1 MRNSIDLFLEY
12 MRVRRRAAENTCI
25 GYGLDLHDFVEWCSD
40 HGKDASSDID
50 RATIRAWLAGM
61 QRDGYAPSSIA
72 RKLASVRAF
81 FRFLELH
88 GDRSSNPFLNIK
100 PPKQTRYLPSVM
112 TVEEVERLLAQPDI
126 SSLVG
131 LRDLA
136 LLEVLYA
143 TGVRV
148 SELLSM
154 RMPDV
159 DWHDSSVLVRG
170 KGNKQRIVLLG
181 EPAMISL
188 ETYIHGSRGQLL
200 GDRPDP
206 QYLFLSRL
214 GRRLSVRMFHV
225 ALNRYLLSAGLE
237 KRVTPHTL
245 RHTFASHLLEGG
257 ADLRV
262 VQELLGHSNLS
273 TTQIYTHISEGH
285 LREAYA
291 QAHPSA

>member
-1 MRNSIDLFLEY
+1 MQKTIDVFLEY
-12 MRVRRRAAENTCI
+12 MRVRRRAAENTCTS
-25 GYGLDLHDFVEWCSD
+25 YGLDLLAFLEWCAD
-40 HGKDASSDID
+40 HGIEEWSAVN
-50 RATIRAWLAGM
+50 RAAIRTWLAGM
-61 QRDGYAPSSIA
+61 QRDGYASSSIA
-72 RKLASVRAF
+72 RKLASVRAL

-88 GDRSSNPFLNIK
+88 GDLSSNPFLDVR

-112 TVEEVERLLAQPDI
+112 TVDEVERLLNQPDTASPI
-126 SSLVG
+126 G

-143 TGVRV
+143 SGVRV

-154 RMPDV
+154 KVGDV
-159 DWHDSSVLVRG
+159 DWHESSVLVAG

-181 EPAMISL
+181 ERAMISL
-188 ETYIHGSRGQLL
+188 EKYIHGARPQLL
-200 GDRPDP
+200 GDHPDGGF
-206 QYLFLSRL
+206 LFLSRL
-214 GRRLSVRMFHV
+214 GQKLSVRMFHV
-225 ALNRYLLSAGLE
+225 ALNRYLLTAGLE

-291 QAHPSA
+291 QAHPTS